1 MPILRHFF
9 LVDFLVPR
17 NYTETMT
24 ARLQLLKI
32 LCKSSLDALEKEVA
46 SVTLNQTQKEG
57 T

>member
-1 MPILRHFF
+1 MPILRYFF

-24 ARLQLLKI
+24 ARLQLPKI

-46 SVTLNQTQKEG
+46 SVMSNQTQKEG
-57 T
+57 K